1 LESARETELLSRKVG
16 RAVPVVE
23 DDCMDLRELLTFKKM
38 ITPVI
43 IQTLFWIGTGIAVV
57 AGLIGIGSGLSSSY
71 GGGSQVLAGLLI
83 LVLGPIFA
91 RIYCEL
97 LILLF
102 RMYETLGQIRDSV
115 AAMRGSDARPAR
127 AENGQ

>member
-1 LESARETELLSRKVG
+1 
-16 RAVPVVE
+16 
-23 DDCMDLRELLTFKKM
+23 MDLRELLTFKKM

-115 AAMRGSDARPAR
+115 AAMRGPDARPAR

>member
-1 LESARETELLSRKVG
+1 
-16 RAVPVVE
+16 
-23 DDCMDLRELLTFKKM
+23 MDINDLLTFRKM

-43 IQTLFWIGTGIAVV
+43 VQAVFWIGAGIAVI

-71 GGGSQVLAGLLI
+71 GGGTQVLLGLLI
-83 LVLGPIFA
+83 LVLGPVVV

-102 RMYETLGQIRDSV
+102 KMYEALNEVRTSLMELRTQNRQATGVGSGQ
-115 AAMRGSDARPAR
+115 
-127 AENGQ
+127 

>member
-1 LESARETELLSRKVG
+1 
-16 RAVPVVE
+16 
-23 DDCMDLRELLTFKKM
+23 MDLRELLTFKKM

-115 AAMRGSDARPAR
+115 AAMRGPDTRPAR

>member
-1 LESARETELLSRKVG
+1 MNIN
-16 RAVPVVE
+16 
-23 DDCMDLRELLTFKKM
+23 DLLTFKKM

-43 IQTLFWIGTGIAVV
+43 IQTVFWIGTGIAVI

-71 GGGSQVLAGLLI
+71 GGGGQVLSGLLI
-83 LVLGPIFA
+83 LVFGPVSV

-102 RMYETLGQIRDSV
+102 RMYETLNEIRNSLGGQNLRTPSV
-115 AAMRGSDARPAR
+115 EG
-127 AENGQ
+127 GQ

>member
-1 LESARETELLSRKVG
+1 
-16 RAVPVVE
+16 
-23 DDCMDLRELLTFKKM
+23 M

-43 IQTLFWIGTGIAVV
+43 IQTLFWVGTGIAVI
-57 AGLIGIGSGLSSSY
+57 AGLIGVGSGLSSSY

-83 LVLGPIFA
+83 LVLGPVFV

-102 RMYETLGQIRDSV
+102 RMYETLGQIRDSL
-115 AAMRGSDARPAR
+115 AEMRGQGGQAAR
-127 AENGQ
+127 ADRGQ